1 MKFSKNLEVD
11 NDADLSELMTAP
23 AQTAEERIKADR
35 AAVERRRKIEDR
47 QREKMESDPF
57 DE

>member
-23 AQTAEERIKADR
+23 AQTVEERIKCDK
-35 AAVERRRKIEDR
+35 AATDRRRRIEDMLD
-47 QREKMESDPF
+47 KTDKDPLL
-57 DE
+57 